1 MYAGSDT
8 DMMAKEKE
16 KEKKMK
22 KKNKKQYNTK
32 NKIKNECTFLYFL
45 ANNNCEK
52 QTKDFL
58 HFFTNSTQY
67 TLLKEL
73 VVNDLAEN
81 IPDYNTKKK
90 K

>member
-16 KEKKMK
+16 K

-32 NKIKNECTFLYFL
+32 NKIKNECAFLYFL

-52 QTKDFL
+52 QTKHFL
-58 HFFTNSTQY
+58 CYFTNSTQY
-67 TLLKEL
+67 TILRGL

-81 IPDYNTKKK
+81 ISDYNTKKII
-90 K
+90 

>member
-16 KEKKMK
+16 K

-52 QTKDFL
+52 
-58 HFFTNSTQY
+58 
-67 TLLKEL
+67 
-73 VVNDLAEN
+73 
-81 IPDYNTKKK
+81 
-90 K
+90 